1 MDPRRKAFVLF
12 LAMVG
17 LFGFHM
23 WLLSRTV
30 ARGDLLLSGLLIVA
44 VSLFS
49 WRTVHYWSR
58 FRGAPES
65 PPSVD
70 SPDERLRIRNW
81 SLLLAGLLVL
91 HTWLFVTVVSIGD
104 VDVFLASGLA
114 LAMAVFVYRLI
125 YYGFRYRQ
133 LRRAGETVEAA
144 PRERPADDQS
154 LRAASDQ
161 ESEDAG

>member
-1 MDPRRKAFVLF
+1 MDARRKTFVLF

-17 LFGFHM
+17 LFGFHL
-23 WLLSRTV
+23 WLLTRTI
-30 ARGDLLLSGLLIVA
+30 RQGDILLSGLLIVA
-44 VSLFS
+44 VGLFS

-70 SPDERLRIRNW
+70 SPDERRRIRDW

-91 HTWLFVTVVSIGD
+91 HAWLFVTVASIG
-104 VDVFLASGLA
+104 DVFLASGLA

-133 LRRAGETVEAA
+133 LRRAGEAVLAA
-144 PRERPADDQS
+144 PREGPADGQS

-161 ESEDAG
+161 DSEDVG

>member
-17 LFGFHM
+17 LFGFHL

-30 ARGDLLLSGLLIVA
+30 AQGDLLLSGLLIVA

-65 PPSVD
+65 PPNVD

-104 VDVFLASGLA
+104 VFLASGLA
-114 LAMAVFVYRLI
+114 LAMAVFVYRLV

-133 LRRAGETVEAA
+133 LRKAGEAVEATR
-144 PRERPADDQS
+144 PERPAEGQS

-161 ESEDAG
+161 DSEDTG